1 MNHKKGSNHFD
12 ISTYDD
18 LSGDFYILMNEDM
31 IDFGSPVEFNVDGK
45 TVTVDVI
52 PDEDIL
58 RQTTEERGDPNY
70 QFWAKVSYK
79 DLLAE

>member
-1 MNHKKGSNHFD
+1 M
-12 ISTYDD
+12 
-18 LSGDFYILMNEDM
+18 
-31 IDFGSPVEFNVDGK
+31 DGK
-45 TVTVDVI
+45 TVTVDAV

-58 RQTTEERGDPNY
+58 WETTEERGDLYY